1 MLIRRLVKGVAYS
14 CAGSLFGATSGLLL
28 GMMARPSKE
37 SSEHQA
43 QAESQKVPRTEEE
56 HRAHRRKKLLG
67 RVHRFRSMRTTWES
81 VQKLLES
88 AFTQLSEDEYQ
99 ARRELELMG
108 YYPCSKCGIPH
119 LEGGEIDCLP
129 IGAYFSEALGRY
141 VEPEHPDWKKDEY
154 EEATG
159 EKWDE
164 TASQKDGSVH

>member
-37 SSEHQA
+37 SSEL

-56 HRAHRRKKLLG
+56 RRTHLRKKLIG
-67 RVHRFRSMRTTWES
+67 RVRHSRAMRISWES
-81 VQKLLES
+81 LQNLLES
-88 AFTQLSEDEYQ
+88 AFKHFSEDEYQ